1 MSLDTLF
8 VSASIGWGGF
18 PAYSAAA
25 CDHEQSTMRCHMKAA
40 LCKSFDGPEAIV
52 IEEIAE
58 PAAGPGE
65 AVVRVN
71 AVAMNFLD
79 TLITRGKY
87 QFKPEL
93 PFSPGAE
100 IAGVVEAVGPDVKE
114 LQPGQR
120 VCADIG
126 WGGARER
133 VAIKTEKI
141 IQVPD
146 GVPDEMA
153 AGVSVAYGT
162 AMHGLK
168 TRARVQPGETVA
180 VLGAAGGAG
189 LAAVE
194 IAKLMGAKVIAAASS
209 AEKLEIC
216 RKHGADHLLNYTTTD
231 LKQGLRDLT
240 DGRGVDVIYD
250 CVGGAYSEPALRS
263 IAWMGRFLVIGFAAG
278 TIPKIPLN
286 LLLLKSCD
294 MIGVMLGGV
303 VARDPAGH
311 RANLEQVLKWV
322 AAGRLKPHTHAALP
336 LTETAAA
343 IGLLDRR
350 EATGKVIVR
359 P

>member
-1 MSLDTLF
+1 
-8 VSASIGWGGF
+8 
-18 PAYSAAA
+18 
-25 CDHEQSTMRCHMKAA
+25 MKAA

-52 IEEIAE
+52 IEEIAD
-58 PAAGPGE
+58 PVPGPGE

-100 IAGVVEAVGPDVKE
+100 IAGVIESVGPGVSDFK
-114 LQPGQR
+114 PGQR

-133 VAIKTEKI
+133 VAVKVEKI
-141 IQVPD
+141 VPVPD
-146 GVPDEMA
+146 AVGDEVA
-153 AGVSVAYGT
+153 AGVSVTYGT
-162 AMHGLK
+162 AVHGLK
-168 TRARVQPGETVA
+168 TRGRLQAGETVA

-189 LAAVE
+189 LAAVQ
-194 IAKLMGAKVIAAASS
+194 IAKAMGAKVIAVASS
-209 AEKLEIC
+209 ADKLEVC
-216 RKHGADHLLNYTTTD
+216 RAHGADHLLNYTTTD

-240 DGRGVDVIYD
+240 EGRGVDVVYD
-250 CVGGAYSEPALRS
+250 CVGGEYSEPALRS
-263 IAWMGRFLVIGFAAG
+263 IAWMGRFLVVGFAAG

-286 LLLLKSCD
+286 LLLLKGCD
-294 MIGVMLGGV
+294 MIGVFLGGLI
-303 VARDPAGH
+303 ARDPGEH
-311 RANLEQVLKWV
+311 RANIEQVLKWV
-322 AAGRLKPHTHAALP
+322 AAGVLKPHTHVALP

-350 EATGKVIVR
+350 EATGKVIVA